1 MNKRKRILET
11 ASETGVK
18 MLAGVSVVIIAFV
31 FIFIFIQ
38 AWPVISASGIKL
50 FTTNTFDTQISEA
63 FYDAKDFDT
72 LDFGLLGLI
81 LGTLVTTGLALII
94 ASVIGVGSAV
104 FISEMAPAPV
114 AATLKAI
121 VRLLASIPSVVFGLL
136 GVIAVVPYIEEH
148 FISTE
153 LQLAYLDYYQI
164 TGLCL
169 LAAVIVL
176 TFMIVPTV
184 IAMSVDAIDTVPN
197 HLKEVGYAFGMSHF
211 RVIWKIILPSSRSGI
226 IASITLAAGR
236 GIGEAIAVS
245 MVCGGLGIIP
255 DFVKGFVAFIAPVLP
270 LASAIVN
277 KSEAMS
283 SLSVKSALFACA
295 AILLLFGTAMS
306 IAASLV
312 EKRMLKA
319 TGNEV

>member
-1 MNKRKRILET
+1 MNKRKQLFET
-11 ASETGVK
+11 ISETGVK
-18 MLAGVSVVIIAFV
+18 LLAGLSVVIIAFV
-31 FIFIFIQ
+31 FVFIFIQ
-38 AWPVISASGIKL
+38 AWPVISTSGIKL
-50 FTTNTFDTQISEA
+50 FTTNTFDAQIAEA
-63 FYDAKDFDT
+63 FYETKDYEF

-94 ASVIGVGSAV
+94 ASVVGVGSAV
-104 FISEMAPAPV
+104 FISEMAPVPV

-121 VRLLASIPSVVFGLL
+121 VRLLASIPSVVFGLI
-136 GVIAVVPYIEEH
+136 GIIAVVPYIEEH
-148 FISTE
+148 FITTE
-153 LQLAYLDYYQI
+153 LQLEYLDQFQV

-169 LAAVIVL
+169 LAAVVVL

-211 RVIWKIILPSSRSGI
+211 RVIWKIILPGSRSGI
-226 IASITLAAGR
+226 IAGITLAAGR

-245 MVCGGLGIIP
+245 MVCGGLGVIP
-255 DFVKGFVAFIAPVLP
+255 DFMKGYIAFLAPVLP

-283 SLSVKSALFACA
+283 STSVKSALFACA
-295 AILLLFGTAMS
+295 AILLLFGTIMS
-306 IAASLV
+306 ISARLI
-312 EKRMLKA
+312 EKRMLRA
-319 TGNEV
+319 TGNAA